1 MASWDDV
8 RVHMRQAYKLQ
19 QDETDVLSMVW
30 SYDDGRHQ
38 KIVLRTYE
46 AFGRQMVEFKS
57 AFARLGDADP
67 VEMLRQNSELPL
79 AMIALHGEVYV
90 AVYNAVL
97 DHLDM
102 GDFELYL
109 SRVAG
114 LADSLEAKFVAKDV
128 F

>member
-8 RVHMRQAYKLQ
+8 REHMRRSYKLHH
-19 QDETDVLSMVW
+19 DEPEVLSMVW
-30 SYDDGRHQ
+30 SYEDGRHQ

-46 AFGRQMVEFKS
+46 AFGRRMVEFKS
-57 AFARLGDADP
+57 AFARAEGVDP
-67 VEMLRQNSELPL
+67 IELLRKNAELPL
-79 AMIALHGEVYV
+79 ATIALHGDVYV

-102 GDFELYL
+102 DDFELYL

-114 LADSLEAKFVAKDV
+114 LADTLEAELAQGDEF
-128 F
+128 